1 MDVFFFKIALA
12 AYTASTLAYLA
23 SLVVRR
29 VWIAKG
35 AGWIFFSAFL
45 LHTVYF
51 IFRFPDRGIIPAQ
64 NIFEALSF
72 FAWAV
77 AGIFLAFQLRTKT
90 RVLGALVSPVALVL
104 MLLASVKLGSEA
116 LVPVALQGRLVSV
129 HILLSVTGEALFA
142 VACLAGVMYLAQD
155 NLIKNRRITTLS
167 RYLPSLRDLDNIN
180 HICLLWGFPLLTLGV
195 IAGSLWARSV
205 WTGSEWPWDP
215 KMIWTLSAWVFYG
228 ILLHQRLAIGWKG
241 RKIAFFSILA
251 FAILLFAFVGVNM
264 FYTSVHRFV

>member
-1 MDVFFFKIALA
+1 MDMLFFKMALA
-12 AYTASTLAYLA
+12 AYAASALAYLA

-35 AGWIFFSAFL
+35 AGWVFFSAFL

-51 IFRFPDRGIIPAQ
+51 IFRVLGRGIIPVQ
-64 NIFEALSF
+64 NIFEAFSF

-77 AGIFLAFQLRTKT
+77 AGAFLVFQLWTKT
-90 RVLGALVSPVALVL
+90 KVLGALASPVALVL
-104 MLLASVKLGSEA
+104 MLLASVKLGSEQ
-116 LVPVALQGRLVSV
+116 LVPVVLQGGLVAV
-129 HILLSVTGEALFA
+129 HILLSVAGEALFA

-155 NLIKNRRITTLS
+155 SLIKGRRITTLS

-215 KMIWTLSAWVFYG
+215 KMIWTLLAWMFYAVL
-228 ILLHQRLAIGWKG
+228 IHQRLAIGWKG

-251 FAILLFAFVGVNM
+251 FVILLFAFVGVNM
-264 FYTSVHRFV
+264 FFSSIHRFI